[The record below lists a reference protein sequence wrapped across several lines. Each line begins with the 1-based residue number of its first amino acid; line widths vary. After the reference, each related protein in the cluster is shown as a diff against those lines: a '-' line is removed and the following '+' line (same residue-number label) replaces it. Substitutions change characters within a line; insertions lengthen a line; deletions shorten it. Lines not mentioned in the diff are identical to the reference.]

1 MYPKLIICGTKNLS
15 KSCKKNNIT
24 IGEKSIPDIG
34 GSTLLTKLYKG
45 SHNSSINENIGWFTK
60 TLNQLLIAEI
70 IIR

>member
-45 SHNSSINENIGWFTK
+45 SHNSSINENIG
-60 TLNQLLIAEI
+60 
-70 IIR
+70 